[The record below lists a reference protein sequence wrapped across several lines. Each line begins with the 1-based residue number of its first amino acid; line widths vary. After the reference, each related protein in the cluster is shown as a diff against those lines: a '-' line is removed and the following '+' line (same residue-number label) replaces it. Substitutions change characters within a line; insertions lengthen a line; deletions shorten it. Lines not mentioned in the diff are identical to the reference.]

1 MVFPLQ
7 MHLYKGVYMD
17 FWTRMK
23 QTVDRGV
30 ETSHDLFEKAKER
43 AQDLSRTG
51 VLKYELMQL
60 EDQAGKQLARLGT
73 AVYEVLQAGGS
84 VTTETDGVPEIMEEI
99 TALKS
104 RIAAKELELS
114 EAGGKQDGD

>member
-1 MVFPLQ
+1 
-7 MHLYKGVYMD
+7 MD

-23 QTVDRGV
+23 QTVDKGV

-73 AVYEVLQAGGS
+73 AAYEVLQNGKA
-84 VTTETDGVPEIMEEI
+84 VTMDNEGVSEIMDEI
-99 TALKS
+99 SSLKS
-104 RIAAKELELS
+104 RIASKEQELS
-114 EAGGKQDGD
+114 EAGGKPEDV

>member
-1 MVFPLQ
+1 
-7 MHLYKGVYMD
+7 MD

-23 QTVDRGV
+23 QTVDKGV

-73 AVYEVLQAGGS
+73 AVYEALHSGES
-84 VTTETDGVPEIMEEI
+84 VTTDTDGVAAIMEEI
-99 TALKS
+99 TALKA
-104 RIAAKELELS
+104 RIAAKEVELT
-114 EAGGKQDGD
+114 EAGGKRDGE

>member
-1 MVFPLQ
+1 
-7 MHLYKGVYMD
+7 MD

-23 QTVDRGV
+23 QTVDKGV

-73 AVYEVLQAGGS
+73 AAYEVLQNGKAF
-84 VTTETDGVPEIMEEI
+84 TTDNEGVSEIMEEI
-99 TALKS
+99 SSLKS
-104 RIAAKELELS
+104 RIASKEQELS
-114 EAGGKQDGD
+114 EAGGKPEDA